1 MKQYQ
6 NIQNALEDLKSHG
19 YLLRFIKR
27 DKYFHCL
34 DKDLN
39 FCTHELNIEEAYRYE
54 DKQQP
59 GQNTV
64 LYSIE
69 SASYGI
75 KGILVN

>member
-6 NIQNALEDLKSHG
+6 NFQNALEDLKRHG

-34 DKDLN
+34 DRDIN
-39 FCTHELNIEEAYRYE
+39 FCTHELNIEEAFRYE
-54 DKQQP
+54 NKQQP

-64 LYSIE
+64 LYAIE